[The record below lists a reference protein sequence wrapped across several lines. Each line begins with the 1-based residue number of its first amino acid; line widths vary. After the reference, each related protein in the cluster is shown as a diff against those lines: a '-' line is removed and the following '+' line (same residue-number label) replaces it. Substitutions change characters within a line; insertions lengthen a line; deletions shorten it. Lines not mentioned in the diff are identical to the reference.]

1 MGIDV
6 AGVLFAVRPD
16 GGIPPFPELLID
28 LGDTA
33 RASLA
38 PLALVGLKCAGG
50 GFPGCHS
57 TFYRWISF
65 ADTLVDFHC
74 RRPAHL
80 VGDVGVD
87 VQCGAAGHMPDDGRE
102 GFDVHSMFQG
112 KGRKCVSK
120 VMESDLFA
128 PGSL

>member
-1 MGIDV
+1 MGHGSLSVDFGFGFQLLLLGGDLRFHFSNHFRQQLFAFLLAVGIDV

-50 GFPGCHS
+50 GFPG
-57 TFYRWISF
+57 
-65 ADTLVDFHC
+65 
-74 RRPAHL
+74 RRRSVWCCWTHA
-80 VGDVGVD
+80 
-87 VQCGAAGHMPDDGRE
+87 R
-102 GFDVHSMFQG
+102 
-112 KGRKCVSK
+112 
-120 VMESDLFA
+120 
-128 PGSL
+128 